1 MSGQECEK
9 TAQVCCGDESE
20 EISEYYYI
28 KNLIMGY
35 RISLYRCPKKDV
47 DEIRDITNEDVEKSG
62 WGIFDVL
69 KKEQIKFDTLANV
82 LDTGREVEDD
92 LCSRIFTNRLDAE
105 DDQSFYTISKEQM
118 LNIIEYIRKNNI
130 YDYMMS
136 HTVDYDN
143 KEIGK
148 GLKPYGKSIPWDDAV
163 RLVCIDARSDASLW
177 DNYWI
182 NDDGTKHYMNIDLSD
197 NKWWI
202 SNGMSYRYAIFNFIH
217 ILKCFDWDN
226 DYLIAIG
233 G

>member
-1 MSGQECEK
+1 
-9 TAQVCCGDESE
+9 
-20 EISEYYYI
+20 
-28 KNLIMGY
+28 MGY

-47 DEIRDITNEDVEKSG
+47 DEIRNITNEDVEKSG
-62 WGIFDVL
+62 WKIFDVL

-82 LDTGREVEDD
+82 LDTGREVEDG

-136 HTVDYDN
+136 HTVDYDK
-143 KEIGK
+143 KEIGE
-148 GLKPYGKSIPWDDAV
+148 GLNPYGITTTWNDAV
-163 RLVCIDARSDASLW
+163 RQVCWDNAVRQVCLDARFDASLW
-177 DNYWI
+177 DNYWTD
-182 NDDGTKHYMNIDLSD
+182 DDGTKHYMNIDLSD

-202 SNGMSYRYAIFNFIH
+202 SDGMSYRYAIFNFIH
-217 ILKCFDWDN
+217 ILKCFDWEN

>member
-1 MSGQECEK
+1 
-9 TAQVCCGDESE
+9 
-20 EISEYYYI
+20 
-28 KNLIMGY
+28 MGY

-47 DEIRDITNEDVEKSG
+47 DEIRNITNEDVEKSG

-92 LCSRIFTNRLDAE
+92 LCSRIFTNRLDVE

-136 HTVDYDN
+136 HTVDYDK
-143 KEIGK
+143 KEIGE
-148 GLKPYGKSIPWDDAV
+148 GLNPYGITTTWNDTV
-163 RLVCIDARSDASLW
+163 RQVCLDARSDASLW
-177 DNYWI
+177 DNYWT
-182 NDDGTKHYMNIDLSD
+182 DDNGAKHYMNIDLSD

-202 SNGMSYRYAIFNFIH
+202 SDGMSYRYAIFNFIH
-217 ILKCFDWDN
+217 ILKCFDWEN
-226 DYLIAIG
+226 DYLITIG

>member
-1 MSGQECEK
+1 
-9 TAQVCCGDESE
+9 
-20 EISEYYYI
+20 
-28 KNLIMGY
+28 MGY

-62 WGIFDVL
+62 WGIFNVL
-69 KKEQIKFDTLANV
+69 EKEQIKYDTLANV
-82 LDTGREVEDD
+82 LDTGKEVEND

-136 HTVDYDN
+136 HTVDYD
-143 KEIGK
+143 KKIIGE
-148 GLKPYGKSIPWDDAV
+148 GLTGKFGEHATWDDAV

-182 NDDGTKHYMNIDLSD
+182 ADDGTKHYMNIDLSD

-202 SNGMSYRYAIFNFIH
+202 SDGMSYKYVIFNFIH

-226 DYLIAIG
+226 DYLVAIG

>member
-1 MSGQECEK
+1 
-9 TAQVCCGDESE
+9 
-20 EISEYYYI
+20 
-28 KNLIMGY
+28 MGY

-82 LDTGREVEDD
+82 LDTGKEVEDD
-92 LCSRIFTNRLDAE
+92 LCSRIFTNKLDVE

-136 HTVDYDN
+136 HTVDYDK

-163 RLVCIDARSDASLW
+163 GQMYWDDAVRLVSIDARSDASLW

-182 NDDGTKHYMNIDLSD
+182 GDDGTKHYMNIDLSD

-202 SNGMSYRYAIFNFIH
+202 SDGMSYKYAIFNFIH

-226 DYLIAIG
+226 DYLVAIG

>member
-1 MSGQECEK
+1 
-9 TAQVCCGDESE
+9 
-20 EISEYYYI
+20 
-28 KNLIMGY
+28 MGY

-47 DEIRDITNEDVEKSG
+47 DKIRDITNEDVEKSG
-62 WGIFDVL
+62 WGIFNVL
-69 KKEQIKFDTLANV
+69 EKEQIKYDTLANV
-82 LDTGREVEDD
+82 LDTGKEVENG

-136 HTVDYDN
+136 HTVDYD
-143 KEIGK
+143 KKIIGE
-148 GLKPYGKSIPWDDAV
+148 GLTGKFGERATWDDVV

-182 NDDGTKHYMNIDLSD
+182 CDDGTKHYMNIDLSD

-202 SNGMSYRYAIFNFIH
+202 SDGMSYKYVIFNFIH

-226 DYLIAIG
+226 DYLVAIG

>member
-1 MSGQECEK
+1 
-9 TAQVCCGDESE
+9 
-20 EISEYYYI
+20 
-28 KNLIMGY
+28 MGY

-69 KKEQIKFDTLANV
+69 EKEQIKFDTLANV
-82 LDTGREVEDD
+82 LDTGKEVEDG

-136 HTVDYDN
+136 HTVDYD
-143 KEIGK
+143 KKIIGE
-148 GLKPYGKSIPWDDAV
+148 GLTGKFGEHATWDDAV

-182 NDDGTKHYMNIDLSD
+182 GDDGTKHYMNIDLSD

-202 SNGMSYRYAIFNFIH
+202 SDGMSYKYAIFNFIH

-226 DYLIAIG
+226 DYLVAIG

>member
-1 MSGQECEK
+1 
-9 TAQVCCGDESE
+9 
-20 EISEYYYI
+20 
-28 KNLIMGY
+28 MGY

-62 WGIFDVL
+62 WGIFNVL
-69 KKEQIKFDTLANV
+69 EKEQIKYDTLANV
-82 LDTGREVEDD
+82 LDTGKEVEND

-105 DDQSFYTISKEQM
+105 DDQSFYTISKKQM

-136 HTVDYDN
+136 HTVDYD
-143 KEIGK
+143 KKIIGE
-148 GLKPYGKSIPWDDAV
+148 GLTGKFGEHATWDDAV
-163 RLVCIDARSDASLW
+163 RLVCIDARFDASLW

-182 NDDGTKHYMNIDLSD
+182 GDDGTKHYMNIDLSD

-202 SNGMSYRYAIFNFIH
+202 SDGMSYKYVIFNFIH

-226 DYLIAIG
+226 DYLVAIG

>member
-1 MSGQECEK
+1 
-9 TAQVCCGDESE
+9 
-20 EISEYYYI
+20 
-28 KNLIMGY
+28 MGY

-69 KKEQIKFDTLANV
+69 EKEQIKFDTLANV
-82 LDTGREVEDD
+82 LDTGREVEDG

-136 HTVDYDN
+136 HTVDYDK
-143 KEIGK
+143 KEIGE
-148 GLKPYGKSIPWDDAV
+148 GLNPYGITTTWNDAV
-163 RLVCIDARSDASLW
+163 RQVCLDVRFDASLW

-182 NDDGTKHYMNIDLSD
+182 DNDGTKHYMNIDLSD

-202 SNGMSYRYAIFNFIH
+202 SDGMSYRYAIFNFIH

>member
-1 MSGQECEK
+1 
-9 TAQVCCGDESE
+9 
-20 EISEYYYI
+20 
-28 KNLIMGY
+28 MGY

-47 DEIRDITNEDVEKSG
+47 DEIKDITNEDVEKSG

-69 KKEQIKFDTLANV
+69 KKEQIKYDTLANV
-82 LDTGREVEDD
+82 LDTGREVEDG

-136 HTVDYDN
+136 HTVDYDK
-143 KEIGK
+143 KEIGE
-148 GLKPYGKSIPWDDAV
+148 GLNPYGITTTWNDVVRQVCWDNAV
-163 RLVCIDARSDASLW
+163 RQVCLDARFDASLW
-177 DNYWI
+177 DNYWTD
-182 NDDGTKHYMNIDLSD
+182 DDGTKHYMNIDLSD

-202 SNGMSYRYAIFNFIH
+202 SDGMSYRYAIFNFIH
-217 ILKCFDWDN
+217 ILKCFDWEN
-226 DYLIAIG
+226 DYLIVIG

>member
-1 MSGQECEK
+1 
-9 TAQVCCGDESE
+9 
-20 EISEYYYI
+20 
-28 KNLIMGY
+28 MGY

-62 WGIFDVL
+62 WGIFNVL
-69 KKEQIKFDTLANV
+69 EKEQIKYDTLANV
-82 LDTGREVEDD
+82 LDTGKEVEND

-136 HTVDYDN
+136 HTVDYD
-143 KEIGK
+143 KKIIGE
-148 GLKPYGKSIPWDDAV
+148 GLTGKFGEHATWDDAV

-182 NDDGTKHYMNIDLSD
+182 GDDGTKHYMNIDLSD

-202 SNGMSYRYAIFNFIH
+202 SDGMSYKYAIFNFIH

-226 DYLIAIG
+226 DYLVAIG

>member
-1 MSGQECEK
+1 
-9 TAQVCCGDESE
+9 
-20 EISEYYYI
+20 
-28 KNLIMGY
+28 MGY

-69 KKEQIKFDTLANV
+69 EKEQIKFNTLANV
-82 LDTGREVEDD
+82 LDTGREVEDG

-136 HTVDYDN
+136 HTVDYDK
-143 KEIGK
+143 KEIGE
-148 GLKPYGKSIPWDDAV
+148 GLNPYGITTTWNDAV
-163 RLVCIDARSDASLW
+163 RQVCLDARFDANLW
-177 DNYWI
+177 DNYWTG
-182 NDDGTKHYMNIDLSD
+182 DDGTKHYMNIDLSD

-202 SNGMSYRYAIFNFIH
+202 SNGMSYKYAIFNFIH

-226 DYLIAIG
+226 DYLVAIG

>member
-1 MSGQECEK
+1 
-9 TAQVCCGDESE
+9 
-20 EISEYYYI
+20 
-28 KNLIMGY
+28 MGY

-82 LDTGREVEDD
+82 LDTGKEVEDD
-92 LCSRIFTNRLDAE
+92 LCSRIFTNKLNVE

-136 HTVDYDN
+136 HTVDYD
-143 KEIGK
+143 KKIIGE
-148 GLKPYGKSIPWDDAV
+148 GLTGKFGEYVTWDDAV

-177 DNYWI
+177 DNYWT
-182 NDDGTKHYMNIDLSD
+182 DDNGTKHYINIDLSD

-202 SNGMSYRYAIFNFIH
+202 SDGMSYRYAIFNFIH
-217 ILKCFDWDN
+217 ILKCFDWEN

>member
-1 MSGQECEK
+1 
-9 TAQVCCGDESE
+9 
-20 EISEYYYI
+20 
-28 KNLIMGY
+28 MGY

-47 DEIRDITNEDVEKSG
+47 DKIRDITNEDVEKSG
-62 WGIFDVL
+62 WGIFNVL
-69 KKEQIKFDTLANV
+69 EKEQIKYDTLANV
-82 LDTGREVEDD
+82 LDTGKEVENG

-136 HTVDYDN
+136 HTVDYD
-143 KEIGK
+143 KKIIGE
-148 GLKPYGKSIPWDDAV
+148 GLTGKFGEHATWDDAV

-182 NDDGTKHYMNIDLSD
+182 GDDGTKHYMNIDLSD

-202 SNGMSYRYAIFNFIH
+202 SDGMSYKYVIFNFIH

-226 DYLIAIG
+226 DYLVAIG

>member
-1 MSGQECEK
+1 
-9 TAQVCCGDESE
+9 
-20 EISEYYYI
+20 
-28 KNLIMGY
+28 MGY

-62 WGIFDVL
+62 WGIFNVL
-69 KKEQIKFDTLANV
+69 EKEQIKYDTLANV
-82 LDTGREVEDD
+82 LDTGKEVEND

-136 HTVDYDN
+136 HTVDYD
-143 KEIGK
+143 KKIIGE
-148 GLKPYGKSIPWDDAV
+148 GLTGKFGEHATWDDAV

-182 NDDGTKHYMNIDLSD
+182 GDDGTKHYMNIDLSD

-202 SNGMSYRYAIFNFIH
+202 SDGMSYKYVIFNFIH

-226 DYLIAIG
+226 DYLVAIG

>member
-1 MSGQECEK
+1 
-9 TAQVCCGDESE
+9 
-20 EISEYYYI
+20 
-28 KNLIMGY
+28 MGY

-47 DEIRDITNEDVEKSG
+47 DEIRNITNEDVEKSG
-62 WGIFDVL
+62 WGVFDVL

-82 LDTGREVEDD
+82 LDTGREVEDG

-136 HTVDYDN
+136 HTVDYDK
-143 KEIGK
+143 KEIGE
-148 GLKPYGKSIPWDDAV
+148 GLNPHRITTTWNDAV
-163 RLVCIDARSDASLW
+163 RQVCLDARSDASLW
-177 DNYWI
+177 DNYWTD
-182 NDDGTKHYMNIDLSD
+182 DDGTKHYMNIDLSD

-202 SNGMSYRYAIFNFIH
+202 SDGMSYRYAIFNFIH
-217 ILKCFDWDN
+217 ILKCFDWEN

>member
-1 MSGQECEK
+1 
-9 TAQVCCGDESE
+9 
-20 EISEYYYI
+20 
-28 KNLIMGY
+28 MGY

-47 DEIRDITNEDVEKSG
+47 DEIRNITNEDVEKSG
-62 WGIFDVL
+62 WEIFDVL

-136 HTVDYDN
+136 HTVDYDK
-143 KEIGK
+143 KEIGE
-148 GLKPYGKSIPWDDAV
+148 GLNPYGITTTWNDAV
-163 RLVCIDARSDASLW
+163 RQVCLDARFDASLW
-177 DNYWI
+177 NNYWI
-182 NDDGTKHYMNIDLSD
+182 DNDGTKHYMNIDLSD

-202 SNGMSYRYAIFNFIH
+202 SDGMSYRYAIFNFIH

-226 DYLIAIG
+226 DYLVAIG

>member
-1 MSGQECEK
+1 
-9 TAQVCCGDESE
+9 
-20 EISEYYYI
+20 
-28 KNLIMGY
+28 MGY

-47 DEIRDITNEDVEKSG
+47 DEIRNITNEDVEKSG
-62 WGIFDVL
+62 WGVFDVL
-69 KKEQIKFDTLANV
+69 KQEQIKFDTLANV

-136 HTVDYDN
+136 HTVDYDK
-143 KEIGK
+143 KEIGE
-148 GLKPYGKSIPWDDAV
+148 GLNPYGITTTWNDAV
-163 RLVCIDARSDASLW
+163 RQVCLDARSDASLW
-177 DNYWI
+177 DNYWT
-182 NDDGTKHYMNIDLSD
+182 DDNGAKHYMNIDLSD

-202 SNGMSYRYAIFNFIH
+202 SDGMSYRYAIFNFIH
-217 ILKCFDWDN
+217 ILKCFDWEN

>member
-1 MSGQECEK
+1 
-9 TAQVCCGDESE
+9 
-20 EISEYYYI
+20 
-28 KNLIMGY
+28 MGY

-47 DEIRDITNEDVEKSG
+47 DEIRNITNEDVEKSG
-62 WGIFDVL
+62 WGIFDML

-136 HTVDYDN
+136 HTVDYDK
-143 KEIGK
+143 KEIGE
-148 GLKPYGKSIPWDDAV
+148 GLNPYGITTTWNDAV
-163 RLVCIDARSDASLW
+163 RQVCLDARSDASLW
-177 DNYWI
+177 DNYWT
-182 NDDGTKHYMNIDLSD
+182 DDNGAKHYMNIDLSD

-202 SNGMSYRYAIFNFIH
+202 SDGMSYRYAIFNFIH
-217 ILKCFDWDN
+217 ILKCFDWEN

>member
-1 MSGQECEK
+1 
-9 TAQVCCGDESE
+9 
-20 EISEYYYI
+20 
-28 KNLIMGY
+28 MGY
-35 RISLYRCPKKDV
+35 RISLYRCPKKDI

-62 WGIFDVL
+62 WGIFNVL
-69 KKEQIKFDTLANV
+69 EKEQIKYDTLANV
-82 LDTGREVEDD
+82 LDTGKEVEND

-136 HTVDYDN
+136 HTVDYD
-143 KEIGK
+143 KKIIGE
-148 GLKPYGKSIPWDDAV
+148 GLTGKFGEHATWDDAV

-182 NDDGTKHYMNIDLSD
+182 GDDGTKHYMNIDLSD

-202 SNGMSYRYAIFNFIH
+202 SDGMYYKYVIFNFIH

-226 DYLIAIG
+226 DYLVAIG

>member
-1 MSGQECEK
+1 
-9 TAQVCCGDESE
+9 
-20 EISEYYYI
+20 
-28 KNLIMGY
+28 MGY

-47 DEIRDITNEDVEKSG
+47 DKIRDITNEDVEKRG

-82 LDTGREVEDD
+82 LDTGTEVEDG
-92 LCSRIFTNRLDAE
+92 LCSRIFTNKLDAE
-105 DDQSFYTISKEQM
+105 DDQSFYTISKDQM

-136 HTVDYDN
+136 HTVDYDK

-148 GLKPYGKSIPWDDAV
+148 GLKPYGKSIPWDDAVGQMYWDNAV

-182 NDDGTKHYMNIDLSD
+182 GDDGTKHYMNIDLSD

-202 SNGMSYRYAIFNFIH
+202 SDGMSY
-217 ILKCFDWDN
+217 K
-226 DYLIAIG
+226 
-233 G
+233 

>member
-1 MSGQECEK
+1 
-9 TAQVCCGDESE
+9 
-20 EISEYYYI
+20 
-28 KNLIMGY
+28 MGY

-82 LDTGREVEDD
+82 LDTGKEVEDD
-92 LCSRIFTNRLDAE
+92 LCSRIFTNKLDAE
-105 DDQSFYTISKEQM
+105 YDGSFYTISKEQL

-136 HTVDYDN
+136 RTVDYN
-143 KEIGK
+143 KKEIGK
-148 GLKPYGKSIPWDDAV
+148 RLSPYGITTTWDNAVKQACWDNAV
-163 RLVCIDARSDASLW
+163 REVCIDARFDAELW
-177 DNYWI
+177 NNYWI
-182 NDDGTKHYMNIDLSD
+182 GDDGTKHYMNIDLSD

-202 SNGMSYRYAIFNFIH
+202 SDGTSQKYAIFNFIQ
-217 ILKCFDWDN
+217 ILKCFDWEN
-226 DYLIAIG
+226 DYLDASG

>member
-1 MSGQECEK
+1 
-9 TAQVCCGDESE
+9 
-20 EISEYYYI
+20 
-28 KNLIMGY
+28 MGY

-92 LCSRIFTNRLDAE
+92 LCSRIFTNELDAE
-105 DDQSFYTISKEQM
+105 GDQSFYTISKEQM

-136 HTVDYDN
+136 HTVDYD
-143 KEIGK
+143 KKIIGE
-148 GLKPYGKSIPWDDAV
+148 GLTGKFGEHATWDDAV
-163 RLVCIDARSDASLW
+163 RLVCIDARSDASQW

-182 NDDGTKHYMNIDLSD
+182 GYDGTKHYMNIDLSD

-202 SNGMSYRYAIFNFIH
+202 SDGMSYKYVIFNFIH

-226 DYLIAIG
+226 DYLVAIG

>member
-1 MSGQECEK
+1 
-9 TAQVCCGDESE
+9 
-20 EISEYYYI
+20 
-28 KNLIMGY
+28 MGY
-35 RISLYRCPKKDV
+35 RISLYRCPKKDA

-82 LDTGREVEDD
+82 LDTGKEVEDG

-136 HTVDYDN
+136 HTVDYDK
-143 KEIGK
+143 KEIGE
-148 GLKPYGKSIPWDDAV
+148 GLNPYGITTTWNDAV
-163 RLVCIDARSDASLW
+163 RQVCLDARFDASLW

-202 SNGMSYRYAIFNFIH
+202 SNGMSYKYAIFNFIH

>member
-1 MSGQECEK
+1 
-9 TAQVCCGDESE
+9 
-20 EISEYYYI
+20 
-28 KNLIMGY
+28 MGY

-47 DEIRDITNEDVEKSG
+47 DEIRNITNEDVEKSG
-62 WGIFDVL
+62 WGVFDVL
-69 KKEQIKFDTLANV
+69 KQEQIKFDTLANV
-82 LDTGREVEDD
+82 LDTGKEVEDG
-92 LCSRIFTNRLDAE
+92 LCSRIFTNKLDAE

-136 HTVDYDN
+136 HTVDYDK
-143 KEIGK
+143 KEIGE
-148 GLKPYGKSIPWDDAV
+148 GLTERFGKPVTWDDAV

-182 NDDGTKHYMNIDLSD
+182 GDDGTKHYMNIDLSD

-202 SNGMSYRYAIFNFIH
+202 SDGMSYKYAIFNFIH

-226 DYLIAIG
+226 DYLVAIG